1 MDSADSQTVNSALCL
16 GLGVDEGEAV
26 RGNEKKKAW
35 KKDSNMPKY
44 KIPTHFKAKNLKL
57 ESLKVSKFVKL

>member
-16 GLGVDEGEAV
+16 GLGGDEGEGE
-26 RGNEKKKAW
+26 RGDKKKKAW

-44 KIPTHFKAKNLKL
+44 KIPTHFKAENLKL
-57 ESLKVSKFVKL
+57 ESLSFQAC